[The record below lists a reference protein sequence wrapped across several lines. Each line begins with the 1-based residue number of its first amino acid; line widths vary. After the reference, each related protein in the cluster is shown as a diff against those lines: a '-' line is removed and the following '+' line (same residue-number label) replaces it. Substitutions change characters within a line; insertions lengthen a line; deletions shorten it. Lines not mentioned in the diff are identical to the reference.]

1 MPLGQSHRPGQYA
14 ETKGYLPVQR
24 FKCVLTARPHM
35 ARAQDGSLLL
45 SCMTLSFTTSRRFIP
60 TLSSHEWLRRIILHG
75 ELTDLA
81 LQFGDSG
88 GRHPAPADRRRAFHC
103 RGNTKSAFESHWVR
117 SPEAW

>member
-35 ARAQDGSLLL
+35 ARGQDGSLLL

-60 TLSSHEWLRRIILHG
+60 TLSSQGGLPDLRHRCRV
-75 ELTDLA
+75 A
-81 LQFGDSG
+81 LE
-88 GRHPAPADRRRAFHC
+88 RYPPMTTAA
-103 RGNTKSAFESHWVR
+103 VR
-117 SPEAW
+117 KLFNPSIG